1 MHTFETTDIKVARRF
16 RGKQFKGESA
26 AFSLA
31 GTIIVGLVK
40 SVSEHKASV
49 PACWTITI
57 VPKTLAARQPGSASH
72 APRFLL
78 NSVER
83 RKIRNRAS
91 RQE

>member
-1 MHTFETTDIKVARRF
+1 MLLTQIGDTRRSRGTTMHTFETTDIKVARRF
-16 RGKQFKGESA
+16 RSKQFKGESA

-57 VPKTLAARQPGSASH
+57 VPKTPTARQPA
-72 APRFLL
+72 L
-78 NSVER
+78 
-83 RKIRNRAS
+83 RATLH
-91 RQE
+91 EFY